1 MALSSYALPTI
12 PSSFCFLCLF
22 HFNKSNNGFH
32 QDTKIYK
39 GFAGITAPSSSGGM
53 RGGNGLLIGSLP
65 RQAADFL
72 ITRHTSSNWRL
83 NAVGI
88 DSTTSSQTRTRTIHD
103 KGPNGAAATLEIH
116 VTCYQLIGVTDQSE
130 KDEIVKSVMELRN
143 VEVEEGYSI
152 DTIASRQ
159 DLLMDVRDKL
169 LFEPH
174 YAGNIKENIPPK
186 SSIRI
191 PWAWLPGALCLLQEV
206 GEAKMV
212 LDIGQTVVQC
222 PMAKPYMHD
231 ILLSMVLAECA
242 IAKLG
247 FEKNTVSQGF
257 EALARAQYLL
267 RSQTSLGKLK
277 LLSQIEESL
286 EELAPA
292 CTLELLAMPSLPMN
306 TERRVGA
313 IAALR
318 ELLRQGLDV
327 ETSCQVKDWP
337 CFLSQALGRLMAAE
351 VVDLLPW
358 DELALI
364 RKNKKSIESQNQRVV
379 VDFYCFFMAFKA
391 HLALG
396 FSSKQ
401 TELIEKAK
409 TICECLIA
417 SEGIDLKLEEAFCNF
432 LLGQCSDSEVFEKL
446 QQSTLNS
453 KPAMPTRLPNLAM
466 EKKNAE
472 NTYQLLEIWLKDT
485 VLGIF
490 KDTKDC
496 SLTLV
501 SFLRAEKKMDAKK
514 KINHSQQS
522 VVHANNRTI
531 PTSSVSEWRDVENS
545 FPNSNSSQ
553 NLGSIIR
560 RLTPTNLPSQ
570 LGTGKKMTDAN
581 SSSVQLKRDLRIKK
595 WKISELWLARGSLV
609 NNIKVLV
616 IVGCMSFASFKLMST
631 MITMKPI
638 PTWTPHKAS
647 LSTSSLFSDEGLSVD
662 NVIAPPNTKSNS
674 NLSSSL
680 KRLLSKLIRKGRNL
694 AGTSDMLLSS
704 AITASNQKL
713 MSVEEAEA
721 LVKQW
726 QMIKAEALGPN
737 YQINRLAKILD
748 GTMLF
753 QWQALADAAKAKSCY
768 WKFVLLQLSVLRAEL
783 LSDKFGAVTLEIEV
797 HLEEAAELVNE
808 AEPKNPSYYSNY
820 KVRYLVKRQQD
831 GSWKFCEGD
840 ILVPT

>member
-1 MALSSYALPTI
+1 MALSSY
-12 PSSFCFLCLF
+12 CFLCLF
-22 HFNKSNNGFH
+22 HFNKSNNWFR
-32 QDTKIYK
+32 QETKIYK
-39 GFAGITAPSSSGGM
+39 GFAG
-53 RGGNGLLIGSLP
+53 GNGDFIGSQS

-72 ITRHTSSNWRL
+72 ITRHISSNWRL
-83 NAVGI
+83 NAIGL
-88 DSTTSSQTRTRTIHD
+88 DSTTNSQARIPTIHD
-103 KGPNGAAATLEIH
+103 KAHNAAAVATIEIH
-116 VTCYQLIGVTDQSE
+116 VTCYQLIGVPDQAE

-143 VEVEEGYSI
+143 VEIEEGYSI
-152 DTIASRQ
+152 DAISSRQ

-174 YAGNIKENIPPK
+174 YAGNMKENIPPK

-206 GEAKMV
+206 GEAKRV
-212 LDIGQTVVQC
+212 LDIGQTVIQC
-222 PMAKPYMHD
+222 PMAKPHMHD

-242 IAKLG
+242 IAKIG
-247 FEKNTVSQGF
+247 FEKNMVSQGF

-267 RSQTSLGKLK
+267 RSQTSLAKLR

-292 CTLELLAMPSLPMN
+292 CTLELLGMPSLPTN
-306 TERRVGA
+306 TERRAGA

-327 ETSCQVKDWP
+327 ESSCQVQDWP

-351 VVDLLPW
+351 IVDLLPW

-379 VDFYCFFMAFKA
+379 IDFDCFLMAFKA

-396 FSSKQ
+396 FSTRQ

-409 TICECLIA
+409 TICECLMS
-417 SEGIDLKLEEAFCNF
+417 SEGVDLKLEEAFSSF

-453 KPAMPTRLPNLAM
+453 KPAMPTRLSNQGM

-472 NTYQLLEIWLKDT
+472 NTYQSLEIWLKDT
-485 VLGIF
+485 VLDVF
-490 KDTKDC
+490 KDTRDC

-501 SFLRAEKKMDAKK
+501 SFLHGKKKMDAKK
-514 KINHSQQS
+514 KINHSQQTIT
-522 VVHANNRTI
+522 NNRPI
-531 PTSSVSEWRDVENS
+531 SSSFVSEWRDVENS
-545 FPNSNSSQ
+545 FPNLSSSQ
-553 NLGSIIR
+553 NLGNIIR
-560 RLTPTNLPSQ
+560 QLTPTNFPSQ
-570 LGTGKKMTDAN
+570 LATEKEKTDAN
-581 SSSVQLKRDLRIKK
+581 SSSVQLKRNLRLNK
-595 WKISELWLARGSLV
+595 WKISEFWLARDSLV
-609 NNIKVLV
+609 CNMKVLV
-616 IVGCMSFASFKLMST
+616 VVGCISFASFKLMST
-631 MITMKPI
+631 MIKRKLVSP
-638 PTWTPHKAS
+638 WTSHIAS
-647 LSTSSLFSDEGLSVD
+647 LNASSLFSDEGLSTD
-662 NVIAPPNTKSNS
+662 NVIGAPNRKSRS

-680 KRLLSKLIRKGRNL
+680 KRLLSNIMRKGRNL
-694 AGTSDMLLSS
+694 SGTSDTPLLSAIS
-704 AITASNQKL
+704 ALHQKP

-737 YQINRLAKILD
+737 YQIYRLAEILD
-748 GTMLF
+748 GAMLF

-768 WKFVLLQLSVLRAEL
+768 WKFVLLELSVLRAEL
-783 LSDKFGAVTLEIEV
+783 LSDKLGAMSLEIEV

-820 KVRYLVKRQQD
+820 KVRYLAKRQQD
-831 GSWKFCEGD
+831 GSWKFCEGE
-840 ILVPT
+840 IQVPA